1 MNRPVIL
8 VAVALVASSCA
19 TTNREQEREIAEL
32 RAQVERL
39 KAEKAQAEAELAK
52 ALEREMQ
59 PSPAAAA
66 TLYRQALA
74 LEAEGRGADAVKLYE
89 RAVKYGSGKAAL
101 RLGEIYDKGIPGVPR
116 DFVQSL
122 MYYNAARQLG
132 ENVVLAGPRE
142 TLPSFEQAQALER
155 DGKGAEAVKA
165 YLRLAR
171 SGHGKAAKRLGEIY
185 EIGIPGV
192 ERNLDES
199 LKWYNAAR
207 VLGEDVP
214 STKRLTM

>member
-1 MNRPVIL
+1 MKRLIGL
-8 VAVALVASSCA
+8 VAIAGVASCA
-19 TTNREQEREIAEL
+19 STSQEQELAEL
-32 RAQVERL
+32 RARVESL
-39 KAEKAQAEAELAK
+39 KAEKAQAEAELAR
-52 ALEREMQ
+52 ALEREKA
-59 PSPAAAA
+59 PSAAAAA

-116 DFVQSL
+116 DFAQSL

-132 ENVVLAGPRE
+132 ENLPLAAGP
-142 TLPSFEQAQALER
+142 SYEQAQALER
-155 DGKGAEAVKA
+155 EGKGAEAVKA
-165 YLRLAR
+165 YMRLAR
-171 SGHGKAAKRLGEIY
+171 AGHGKAAKRLGEIY
-185 EIGIPGV
+185 ETGIPGV

-207 VLGEDVP
+207 ALGEDVP
-214 STKRLTM
+214 AVKRLTM